1 MLLAGSGIKLGL
13 TEEQK
18 DEDARG
24 ELERRRVAALNY
36 QVNENREKAGF
47 LREKVSTEVQD
58 EKLKDEIDA
67 LVTGEAPMTANER
80 IQRLAKTNSYIDRF
94 EQILR
99 EREDE
104 VKWEKTRHERFASM
118 KEIMGNLKGNLIAA
132 AYPRG
137 GGEHLGHE
145 RVIGIPKAD
154 LPDARANDKYTT
166 F

>member
-1 MLLAGSGIKLGL
+1 
-13 TEEQK
+13 
-18 DEDARG
+18 
-24 ELERRRVAALNY
+24 
-36 QVNENREKAGF
+36 
-47 LREKVSTEVQD
+47 
-58 EKLKDEIDA
+58 
-67 LVTGEAPMTANER
+67 MTADER
-80 IQRLAKTNSYIDRF
+80 MRRLAKTTSYIDRF

-104 VKWEKTRHERFASM
+104 VKWEKTRKERFASM

-137 GGEHLGHE
+137 GGEHLAHE

-154 LPDARANDKYTT
+154 LPDARGNDKYSS